1 VSSQLT
7 TFVGRDAELA
17 AARGLLETVRLLT
30 LVGPAGVGKTRIAQR
45 LADEADFADGVVVI
59 ELDALTDPELLP
71 QVAAVDLGL
80 RDVPLEPTAQLLS
93 FLRTKTML
101 IVLDNCEH
109 LAQACREFVTA
120 VLATAPQ
127 VRFLATSRHVLGIG
141 GEQLLPIRPL
151 SVPDRYAAARPDDAV
166 ALFAARAAF
175 ALPHFTV
182 NDDNCET
189 VLGICSRLDGIPLA
203 IELVVPWLRVMSA
216 HDVLT
221 RLDDTFALLTAEAEA
236 RPSRQQTLIAAM
248 DWSFALCAPDEQTL
262 WARASVFTGGF
273 TVEAAAAVC
282 TDDRIPPTALLRLL
296 GGLVDKSVLIRDEVD
311 GVTRLRMLYTIRHYG
326 RRLLAQS
333 GDERQFRCRHLDHF
347 RTVVDRIG
355 QQWCG
360 PDQVELLAQMRLEHN
375 NLRAALDFG
384 LGDPE
389 QQFVGARLATAM
401 YFYWLCGFLGESR
414 RWLDR
419 VLGLDSL
426 PDEIRQD
433 ALWINSYAATAL
445 GELPAGK
452 RFAEQ
457 AAVIAG
463 RTGDPLQKANA
474 MLITGGSAFLHGEL
488 VAGEQ
493 YYRRSAEC
501 YLVANVID
509 CRIVLAYASMA
520 MVAATDGDLALAEAR
535 AADAIEIAE
544 KRGERWANS
553 YAHYAVALANWR
565 VGRHAEAARHAME
578 SLRLK
583 ADFNDLLGLAVLCE
597 TVAWIVTSACSA
609 QQAAEAL
616 GVASMVW
623 RHMGSELV
631 VTSDNWRLPRSRCEE
646 VTRGALGEERYRTA
660 YARGTAIG
668 ANLDDAVDH
677 LLKLSTAVATAA
689 CGNGPTVL
697 TGRELEVAELVAAG
711 AANKEI
717 AARLVIS
724 TRTAEKHLANIT
736 KKLGFTSR
744 SQLAAW
750 VVDRRPS

>member
-7 TFVGRDAELA
+7 TFVGRDTELA
-17 AARGLLETVRLLT
+17 QGRRLLAEVRLLT

-45 LADEADFADGVVVI
+45 LAQEHADGVLVI
-59 ELDALTDPELLP
+59 ELDALADPELLP
-71 QVAAVDLGL
+71 RVVAVGLGL
-80 RDVPLEPTAQLLS
+80 RDVAREPLLS
-93 FLRTKTML
+93 FLRNKTML

-109 LAQACREFVTA
+109 MVAACREFVTA
-120 VLATAPQ
+120 VLDTAPQ
-127 VRFLATSRHVLGIG
+127 VRFLATSRHVLGIA

-151 SVPDRYAAARPDDAV
+151 SVPDRYTGIRADDAV
-166 ALFAARAAF
+166 ALFADRAAC
-175 ALPHFTV
+175 ASPHFTV
-182 NDDNCET
+182 NEDNCET
-189 VLGICSRLDGIPLA
+189 VLGICAKLDGIPLA

-221 RLDDTFALLTAEAEA
+221 RLDDTFALLTAEAAA
-236 RPSRQQTLIAAM
+236 RPARQQTLMAAV

-282 TDDRIPPTALLRLL
+282 TDDSIPPSALLRLL
-296 GGLVDKSVLIRDEVD
+296 GALVDKSVLIRDEVD
-311 GVTRLRMLYTIRHYG
+311 GVTRLRMLHTIRHYG
-326 RRLLAQS
+326 LRLLAQS
-333 GDERQFRCRHLDHF
+333 GDERHFRRRHLEHF
-347 RTVVDRIG
+347 HHVVDCIG
-355 QQWCG
+355 RRWCG
-360 PDQVELLAQMRLEHN
+360 PEQVELLAQLRLEHN

-384 LGDPE
+384 LGEPE
-389 QQFVGARLATAM
+389 HQLVGARLATALH
-401 YFYWLCGFLGESR
+401 FYWLCGFLGESR

-419 VLGLDSL
+419 VLALDSL

-445 GELPAGK
+445 GELPAGR

-457 AAVIAG
+457 ATEIAD
-463 RTGDPLQKANA
+463 RTGDCLQQANA
-474 MLITGGSAFLHGEL
+474 MLVTGDSAFIRGEPG
-488 VAGEQ
+488 VGDQ
-493 YYRRSAEC
+493 HYQRSAER
-501 YLVANVID
+501 YLAANVID

-520 MVAATDGDLALAEAR
+520 MVAATEGKLALAEAR

-544 KRGERWANS
+544 RRGERWANS
-553 YAHYAVALANWR
+553 YAHHAVALANWR
-565 VGRHAEAARHAME
+565 VGRHVEAARHAAE
-578 SLRLK
+578 SFQLK
-583 ADFNDLLGLAVLCE
+583 ADLNDLLGLAVLGE
-597 TVAWIVTSACSA
+597 TVAWIVTSAGSIH
-609 QQAAEAL
+609 QAAEAL

-631 VTSDNWRLPRSRCEE
+631 ATSDNWRVPRSWCEA
-646 VTRGALGEERYRTA
+646 VTRGALGEERDRTA

-668 ANLDDAVDH
+668 ADLDDAVHH
-677 LLKLSTAVATAA
+677 LLKLSTAVATA
-689 CGNGPTVL
+689 CDSGPTVL
-697 TGRELEVAELVAAG
+697 TGREREVAQLVAAG

-724 TRTAEKHLANIT
+724 TRTAEKHLANIS

-750 VVDRRPS
+750 VVDRRPT

>member
-7 TFVGRDAELA
+7 TFVGRDTELA
-17 AARGLLETVRLLT
+17 EARSLLATVRLLT

-45 LADEADFADGVVVI
+45 LAQDHADGVVVI

-71 QVAAVDLGL
+71 QVVAVELGL

-93 FLRTKTML
+93 FLRTKNLL

-109 LAQACREFVTA
+109 MVQACREFVTA
-120 VLATAPQ
+120 VLDTAPH

-151 SVPDRYAAARPDDAV
+151 SVPDRYTARADDAV
-166 ALFAARAAF
+166 ALFADRATF

-221 RLDDTFALLTAEAEA
+221 RLDDTFALLTAEAAA
-236 RPSRQQTLIAAM
+236 RPSRQQTLIAAV

-326 RRLLAQS
+326 FRLLKQS
-333 GDERQFRCRHLDHF
+333 GDERQFRRRHLDHF
-347 RTVVDRIG
+347 HSVVDRIG

-360 PDQVELLAQMRLEHN
+360 PDQVELLTQMRREHN

-389 QQFVGARLATAM
+389 QRFVGARLATAM

-419 VLGLDSL
+419 VLGLDEL
-426 PDEIRQD
+426 PDGIRQD

-452 RFAEQ
+452 HFAEQ
-457 AAVIAG
+457 ATAIAD
-463 RTGDPLQKANA
+463 RTGDPLQQANA
-474 MLITGGSAFLHGEL
+474 MLITGGSAFIHGEL
-488 VAGEQ
+488 AEGDRHYQ
-493 YYRRSAEC
+493 RSAEC
-501 YLVANVID
+501 YLAADVID

-520 MVAATDGDLALAEAR
+520 MVAATGGDLALAEAR

-565 VGRHAEAARHAME
+565 VGRYAEAARHATE
-578 SLRLK
+578 SLQLK
-583 ADFNDLLGLAVLCE
+583 ADFNDLLGLAVLGE
-597 TVAWIVTSACSA
+597 TVAWIVTSAGSA

-623 RHMGSELV
+623 RHMSSELV
-631 VTSDNWRLPRSRCEE
+631 ATSDNWRVPRSHCEA

-660 YARGTAIG
+660 YARGMAIG
-668 ANLDDAVDH
+668 ANLDEAVDH
-677 LLKLSTAVATAA
+677 LLKLSTTIAQA
-689 CGNGPTVL
+689 CEAGPITL

-744 SQLAAW
+744 AQLAAW
-750 VVDRRPS
+750 VVDRRPT